1 MDAEY
6 WQALCDGDRH
16 ASLAAVRRLRASGL
30 TAAQI
35 VADHVVPAQRL
46 IGDLWLAGEWTVAEE
61 HAATA
66 ISEGVVHW
74 LGSFSDPPS
83 SDRPLVLV
91 SCLEKEQHALPA
103 LIVSEALVE
112 AGYRVNYLGG
122 SPDPDDLVL
131 QVVRLRPRAV
141 LFSGSLTSSLG
152 RQKRLMAQIGTLGL
166 PVIVGGAGF
175 GSDGSRAEA
184 LGATAWC
191 ASPAHAVELLR
202 TLPERTERLRM
213 PEPTMADEEAA
224 WIEEHRAQIAGY
236 VVAGLRDADHFSD
249 ELARSARGWL
259 AELEGLADH
268 LVGCLSAALVTGD
281 ETIMVEAHSWLAQV
295 LVARDVDT
303 VLLVEAW
310 SLLAESLRGH
320 PLARAAV
327 ASAASFAEQSVS
339 DDAEPGASGRGAAD
353 TQRASSS
360 GSGPSD
366 ADEDARND
374 PV

>member
-30 TAAQI
+30 TNSQVI
-35 VADHVVPAQRL
+35 ADHILVAQRRV
-46 IGDLWLAGEWTVAEE
+46 GDLWLDGEWSVAQE

-66 ISEGVVHW
+66 INEGLVHW
-74 LGSFSDPPS
+74 LGSFSDPPAAG
-83 SDRPLVLV
+83 RPLVLV
-91 SCLEKEQHALPA
+91 SCLEKESHALPA

-122 SPDPDDLVL
+122 APEPDDLLRQVL
-131 QVVRLRPRAV
+131 RLKPRAV
-141 LFSGSLTSSLG
+141 MFSASLTSSLG
-152 RQKRLMAQIGTLGL
+152 RQKRMLNQIRSLGL
-166 PVIVGGAGF
+166 PVIVGGQGF
-175 GSDGSRAEA
+175 GGDGSRAEA

-191 ASPAHAVELLR
+191 ASPAHAVALLE
-202 TLPERTERLRM
+202 TLPERTERLAM

-236 VVAGLRDADHFSD
+236 VVAGLRDAEHFSD
-249 ELARSARGWL
+249 ELARSSRSWL
-259 AELEGLADH
+259 VELEGLADH

-281 ETIMVEAHSWLAQV
+281 ETIMVEAHSWLARV
-295 LVARDVDT
+295 LTARDVDT

-327 ASAASFAEQSVS
+327 ASAASYAEQALTDDS
-339 DDAEPGASGRGAAD
+339 DDRPA
-353 TQRASSS
+353 
-360 GSGPSD
+360 
-366 ADEDARND
+366 
-374 PV
+374 